1 MSLNQYMKFRPGEYG
16 SAQLLVHCTGSV
28 VGAGMAL
35 ISCMVF
41 CHIYQG
47 RSDYIVLNDRV
58 VASK

>member
-1 MSLNQYMKFRPGEYG
+1 MEYG
-16 SAQLLVHCTGSV
+16 AAQLLVHCTGSV

-47 RSDYIVLNDRV
+47 HSDYIALNDRV
-58 VASK
+58 LAS